1 MCKWMVLMAVV
12 LISACVNEPEAEQA
26 PVAWSICQQ
35 NEQSVQAQWAAYFDE
50 QSIEGDAVTIVE
62 TSSESSQGQ
71 RRYELVA
78 NLNTSRDFDVTGQLV
93 LKGTSREQISE
104 ATLSINDSNGATI
117 SSRAV
122 MFDLMDVGHD
132 HMTVELLLSDA
143 VRQNAIGQS
152 HAIEQMRFEL
162 DMRQVSF
169 EGGCRPDA

>member
-12 LISACVNEPEAEQA
+12 LTTACVNESEAEQA

-78 NLNTSRDFDVTGQLV
+78 KLNTSRDFDVTGQLV